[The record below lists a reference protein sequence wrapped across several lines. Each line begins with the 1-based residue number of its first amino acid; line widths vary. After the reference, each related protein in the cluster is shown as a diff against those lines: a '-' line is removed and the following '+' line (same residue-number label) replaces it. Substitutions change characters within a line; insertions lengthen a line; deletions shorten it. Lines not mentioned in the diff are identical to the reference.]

1 MSKDIIVIG
10 SSTGGP
16 KVLNEMFSE
25 LPALNASIIIVQHVP
40 PKFDKAIAERLNEL
54 SSMAVKVAE
63 HGEAIKNGTAYMAPS
78 RKHLKL
84 THNSRIMISEDE
96 KVNGCCPSV
105 DVAMMSLVR
114 QSSGKL
120 VGIILTGLGMDGAS
134 GIGHIKDLGGT
145 TMAQD
150 ELSCVIFGMPK
161 CAIAT
166 GKVDHVL
173 PAHEIIEKL
182 TALFGRIE

>member
-25 LPALNASIIIVQHVP
+25 FPALDASIIIVQHVP

-78 RKHLKL
+78 RKHLRL
-84 THNSRIMISEDE
+84 VHNSRIVISEEE

-105 DVAMMSLVR
+105 DVTMKSLEVP
-114 QSSGKL
+114 SSGKL
-120 VGIILTGLGMDGAS
+120 VGVILTGLGRDGAS

-150 ELSCVIFGMPK
+150 EHSCVIFGMPK

-173 PAHEIIEKL
+173 PPHKIIEEL
-182 TALFGRIE
+182 SALFCRIK